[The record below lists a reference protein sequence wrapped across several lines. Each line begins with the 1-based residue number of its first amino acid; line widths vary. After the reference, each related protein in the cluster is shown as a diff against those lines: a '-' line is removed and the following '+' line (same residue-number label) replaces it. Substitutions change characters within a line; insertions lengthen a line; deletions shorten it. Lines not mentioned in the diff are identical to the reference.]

1 MEATVDVAVVGGGV
15 IGCSVAHYTAQRGA
29 KVALVEA
36 EQIGTGASGQTV
48 GLLAAQGGRHEP
60 GPFLDLLLQSRGLYE
75 PLSQELYELTGLD
88 VEYIRAGTLQVAT
101 DAESAGDLAEVH
113 SRQREQ
119 GLLVEWLEASEV
131 YELEPNLAA
140 QVVAAL
146 YAPEDAQVNPP
157 RLVQALAFAASL
169 RRTQLMEAVRV
180 TGLVAEKGKVTGVR
194 TAQGTVS
201 ADTVVLA
208 SGVLSP
214 LLLNDI
220 GVNIPVFPVKGEI
233 ITVNARPIPIKT
245 SILSE
250 GLYLVPKRDG
260 RVVIGSTEAPYV
272 HDRRPTL
279 GGIANL
285 SQSAVLL
292 LPELS
297 NAPFMGAWGG
307 LRPGTSD
314 GHPIL
319 GPVGEWENLLIA
331 TGHYRNGVLLAP
343 ITGQIISALA
353 LGESPPIDVSP
364 FTHDRFVEE

>member
-29 KVALVEA
+29 AVALVEA

-48 GLLAAQGGRHEP
+48 GLLAAQGGGHEP

-101 DAESAGDLAEVH
+101 DAESAEDLAEVH
-113 SRQREQ
+113 SRQRQQ
-119 GLLVEWLEASEV
+119 GLLVEWLEAREV
-131 YELEPNLAA
+131 RELEPNLAT

-157 RLVQALAFAASL
+157 RLVLALALAASL
-169 RRTQLMEAVRV
+169 RGTQIMEAARV
-180 TGLVAEKGKVTGVR
+180 TGFVAEKGKVTGVH

-201 ADTVVLA
+201 AGTVVLA
-208 SGVLSP
+208 GGVLSP
-214 LLLNDI
+214 LLLNEI
-220 GVNIPVFPVKGEI
+220 GIRIPVFPIKGEI
-233 ITVNARPIPIKT
+233 VTVNARPVPIKT

-260 RVVIGSTEAPYV
+260 RVVIGSTEAPHV

-279 GGIANL
+279 GGVASL
-285 SQSAVLL
+285 SKTAVQLI
-292 LPELS
+292 PSLS
-297 NAPFMGAWGG
+297 HAPFLAAWGG
-307 LRPGTSD
+307 LRPGTPD
-314 GHPIL
+314 GRPIL
-319 GPVGEWENLLIA
+319 GPVGDWENLLIT

-364 FTHDRFVEE
+364 FTHNRFVEE